1 MFLLKTKVWGNG
13 GSFGEGGGKFGRI
26 SDSNKEVV
34 DASVGENCA
43 RTDSKHFD
51 NMDDSKIGGHPNKSA
66 PDGGEEDKGST
77 MHPKYGKNSKEE
89 ETKVT
94 HAISYYT

>member
-1 MFLLKTKVWGNG
+1 MWGNG

-77 MHPKYGKNSKEE
+77 MRPKYGENSKEE